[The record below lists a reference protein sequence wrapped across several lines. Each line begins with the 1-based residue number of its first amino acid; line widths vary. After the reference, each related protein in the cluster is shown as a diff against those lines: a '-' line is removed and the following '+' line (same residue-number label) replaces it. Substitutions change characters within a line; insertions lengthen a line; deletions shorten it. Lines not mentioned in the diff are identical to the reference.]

1 MKTNI
6 VHNVR
11 YSIFQ
16 CKRGSGATLYQSK
29 YPLAHKES
37 YAFGSFGSPLKSYT
51 SQVYSIYT
59 QISILLFFLANR
71 VAVLKISAM
80 LLNLRVLFHI
90 FMGKTRV
97 VHE

>member
-11 YSIFQ
+11 YSTFQ
-16 CKRGSGATLYQSK
+16 CKRGSGATLQQSK

-51 SQVYSIYT
+51 SQVYYIHSDFNFA
-59 QISILLFFLANR
+59 LLFGQQGSSTENICNVTKFEGAF
-71 VAVLKISAM
+71 SY
-80 LLNLRVLFHI
+80 FH
-90 FMGKTRV
+90 GQNQSGS
-97 VHE
+97 